1 MEEKINRK
9 KVRLLVR
16 KFGGGDSN
24 SVQSNL
30 SVKNCINVSF
40 PRGLVGCTHWLVHIL
55 SRCSRWVQSLAPKLV
70 GVVFENYRHRWHFFK
85 FSQFFWRAGFKNISK
100 ILSEKS
106 PKGCLP
112 SAAPSMPSLAL
123 RWISRKWA
131 WIGSS
136 TISRTERDENQWLI
150 NEINWRE
157 LGTLADILLSYETED
172 VSVTPVVNDSGGGG
186 VGFEIE
192 AGSVR
197 SFCRPS
203 CDWTFENCFGDAKSR
218 TALRC
223 LPLFVTCALTV
234 RFGKVCVCEWEREC
248 VSVRVCMCA
257 CVCVSA
263 WVRERERLR
272 GGDEGDTECLNREA
286 QR

>member
-1 MEEKINRK
+1 MSSVIGAKTCRRCFRELSPSMTFFQVLAIFFLARGFQKYFENFVRK
-9 KVRLLVR
+9 K
-16 KFGGGDSN
+16 FE
-24 SVQSNL
+24 
-30 SVKNCINVSF
+30 
-40 PRGLVGCTHWLVHIL
+40 
-55 SRCSRWVQSLAPKLV
+55 SLPARD
-70 GVVFENYRHRWHFFK
+70 G
-85 FSQFFWRAGFKNISK
+85 
-100 ILSEKS
+100 
-106 PKGCLP
+106 
-112 SAAPSMPSLAL
+112 SMPPLAL

-157 LGTLADILLSYETED
+157 LGTLANILLSYETED

-248 VSVRVCMCA
+248 VSVRVCVCA
-257 CVCVSA
+257 CVCVC
-263 WVRERERLR
+263 VCERER
-272 GGDEGDTECLNREA
+272 DQEGVMKETLSV
-286 QR
+286 